1 MAGASTGGRGIE
13 RWLAGYG
20 GRPAGIFKL
29 EVCQVADAGRFCF
42 RPRPAAYFD
51 GKVVEDRSAETI
63 CGVEVAGVERNEIS
77 ATNKPPPFPDISDI
91 GTGSSITGAQTALLL
106 TSNRHA

>member
-20 GRPAGIFKL
+20 GRPAGISKL

-51 GKVVEDRSAETI
+51 RQAAEDGAEETI
-63 CGVEVAGVERNEIS
+63 CGVEVARVERNQIS

-91 GTGSSITGAQTALLL
+91 KNGPL
-106 TSNRHA
+106 TSTRHA